1 MVLDFGCIFAPS
13 PPPRDRATEHN
24 GNGLE
29 AETDGAHVNLYVEME
44 TGNEF
49 WQLLLWNIIVV
60 FFFAVCLSISSGC
73 LPE

>member
-1 MVLDFGCIFAPS
+1 MVLDFGCIFASPP

-24 GNGLE
+24 GNGFE

-49 WQLLLWNIIVV
+49 WQLLLWNIIV
-60 FFFAVCLSISSGC
+60 FFAVCLSISSGC
-73 LPE
+73 LPA

>member
-1 MVLDFGCIFAPS
+1 MVLDFG
-13 PPPRDRATEHN
+13 ATEHN

-29 AETDGAHVNLYVEME
+29 AETGGAHVNLYVEME

>member
-1 MVLDFGCIFAPS
+1 MVLDFGCIFPPS

-29 AETDGAHVNLYVEME
+29 AATDGAHVNLYVEME

-49 WQLLLWNIIVV
+49 LATFVVEYHRLLLR
-60 FFFAVCLSISSGC
+60 CLLVYLVW
-73 LPE
+73 LPA